1 MTSADDG
8 GCRLPRRCGCGTLF
22 GQALP
27 EFAELLMQFRVVQIA
42 KTFAC
47 HHNNVQTRQQ
57 LLMVLE
63 GILDQTFQA
72 VALDGELDAFLAD
85 HQPQTRML
93 EIAGTC
99 EEQDVLAWC
108 LAAR

>member
-1 MTSADDG
+1 MTSLRMGAVAYPG
-8 GCRLPRRCGCGTLF
+8 RCGCGTLF

-47 HHNNVQTRQQ
+47 HHNNVQTCQQ
-57 LLMVLE
+57 LLMVPE
-63 GILDQTFQA
+63 GIPDETFQA

-85 HQPQTRML
+85 HQPQTRVL
-93 EIAGTC
+93 EIVGTC